1 MDCGNGMN
9 LHLENINPFCKCRQ
23 DGIRIT
29 PEPQEIKTSHLV
41 RAKSALNRQS
51 RPSSQMSPRPPSATL
66 ISSPTGKRHG
76 FTVPPTNTKFNMATT
91 TTSNRSKKVL
101 LRYTDAGINKPGAI
115 YTSTN
120 GLPRI
125 VRRYIGRRVG
135 QFHELSVSQNSA
147 FFIDTSQLNGALS
160 IVSHGFYTK

>member
-9 LHLENINPFCKCRQ
+9 LHLENVNPFCKCRQ
-23 DGIRIT
+23 DGIRVS
-29 PEPQEIKTSHLV
+29 PDPLDSKPSRSL
-41 RAKSALNRQS
+41 RAKSARNRSS
-51 RPSSQMSPRPPSATL
+51 RPSSRLSPRPPSATL
-66 ISSPTGKRHG
+66 CSHNGTRS
-76 FTVPPTNTKFNMATT
+76 FVPQTATKYNLATT
-91 TTSNRSKKVL
+91 TTTNNSKKVL
-101 LRYTDAGINKPGAI
+101 LRYTDAGIDKPATV
-115 YTSTN
+115 YNTTN

-160 IVSHGFYTK
+160 IVSHGFYSK